1 MAETIL
7 FKMAYRNLR
16 RHFSRSVLAGLGII
30 IGVVAVTTIGILGS
44 TVQIT
49 VSAQLSGLASDIM
62 VMPVMSY
69 SEYISEKQVRIIEK
83 VPVDG
88 EVTPIKQ
95 DMMGNVSKGLHSDS
109 FRASLMGIDLDKART
124 LWYLESGRWPQ
135 GTRNEVVVGYRF
147 AEDRAVRVGS
157 NLYMNGET
165 YRTVGVIEE
174 QEGSAS
180 MIVNPN
186 NAIVISEDKFDRL
199 IGSTG
204 YSYVNLKVNNVSD
217 LKGAEEY
224 IETRLNRKEDT
235 VSVILMSDITESI
248 ENVFGTLTLVL
259 TAIGAISLVV
269 AGISIL
275 NVMLMSVLERTKEI
289 GVMRAIGGYKE
300 EVTRMFIYEALM
312 LGGLASFIGMVFSLF
327 GGYLVNSVV
336 LTMFFPP
343 RMIEQTG
350 LTVSALLF
358 SPQAILSI
366 VEGFVIGT
374 VVTFVSSIYPA
385 YRAARMA
392 PMEALRYE

>member
-16 RHFSRSVLAGLGII
+16 RHFSRSALAGIGII

-44 TVQIT
+44 TLQIA
-49 VSAQLSGLASDIM
+49 VSAQLSGLASDIIIY
-62 VMPVMSY
+62 PASNY
-69 SEYISEKQVRIIEK
+69 SEHISEKQVRIIEK
-83 VPVDG
+83 VPVEG
-88 EVTPIKQ
+88 EVIPIKQ
-95 DMMGNVSKGLHSDS
+95 GMMDNVSKGLHSDP
-109 FRASLMGIDLDKART
+109 FRASLIGIDLEGART
-124 LWYLESGRWPQ
+124 LWYLESGRWPT
-135 GTRNEVVVGYRF
+135 GTKDEVLVGQRF
-147 AEDRAVRVGS
+147 AENREVRVGS
-157 NLYMNGET
+157 NLYMNGES
-165 YRTVGVIEE
+165 YRIVGVIEE
-174 QEGSAS
+174 QEGSS
-180 MIVNPN
+180 STVVNPN

-199 IGSTG
+199 IGSEG
-204 YSYVNLKVNNVSD
+204 YSYVNLKVKNVSE
-217 LKGAEEY
+217 LESAEEY

-235 VSVILMSDITESI
+235 VVVMLMTDITESI
-248 ENVFGTLTLVL
+248 ENVFGMMTLVL
-259 TAIGAISLVV
+259 TAIGAISLIV

-289 GVMRAIGGYKE
+289 GVMRAIGSYKE

-312 LGGLASFIGMVFSLF
+312 LGGLASFIGMIFSLF
-327 GGYLVNSVV
+327 GGYLVNSLV

-350 LTVSALLF
+350 LTISALLF
-358 SPQAILSI
+358 NPQAILSI

-374 VVTFVSSIYPA
+374 AVTFISGIYPA